1 MKNNVENKKWDI
13 QNLIA
18 DLDEYEKLCV
28 YDFLLHLKENRK
40 EHVEKND

>member
-1 MKNNVENKKWDI
+1 MNNENKNWDI

-28 YDFLLHLKENRK
+28 YDFLLQLKERRD
-40 EHVEKND
+40 EHVDSDN

>member
-13 QNLIA
+13 RELIA

-28 YDFLLHLKENRK
+28 CDFLVRLKERREERVDTEN
-40 EHVEKND
+40 